1 MAAVTRTKTFKNK
14 ADAEQWLRAHDFQ
27 CVCGNWMSSNRW
39 AKFHTTSASVVV
51 VIGVNTEGTKR

>member
-14 ADAEQWLRAHDFQ
+14 EDAEQWLRAHDFQ

-39 AKFHTTSASVVV
+39 AKLYTTSASVVL

>member
-14 ADAEQWLRAHDFQ
+14 ADAEHWLRAHDFQ

-39 AKFHTTSASVVV
+39 AKLYTTSASVVM
-51 VIGVNTEGTKR
+51 VIGVNTEVTK

>member
-14 ADAEQWLRAHDFQ
+14 ADAENWLLTHDFQ

-39 AKFHTTSASVVV
+39 AKLHTTSASVVL
-51 VIGVNTEGTKR
+51 VIGVNTEGTK